1 MGIRQTKEAGKVSVL
16 HAARALVDAS
26 LKRFEGRSVRYITL
40 SLRRFVRTIS
50 LLMHGSRSIFRVVM
64 RGGPVCVAVFFFLTG
79 SALAF
84 DWTLIK
90 HESRDYVPM
99 EDVANFYSFTQA
111 DYSNDTLNLRGPTLR
126 MQGAVNSRDL
136 YLNGLKFILSFP
148 IIKVDNKVLMSRMDL
163 SKLVEPILRP
173 AKIQT
178 APARTVILDAGHGGF
193 DQGAFSMLGNEKDF
207 ALDVVQRARDLLTK
221 AGFNVRLTRSAD
233 VFVPLEDRAAF
244 ANRQSNGLFVSVHF
258 NAGAR
263 EDAGGVETY
272 CLAPRG
278 VPSTNNANV
287 SWADFQP
294 CIGNLRDPEN
304 IALATAMH
312 AALITRLGVSD
323 RGIKRARFIVLR
335 DCNIPGVL
343 IEGGFLTNA
352 QDRVRIA
359 TPVYRQILAQAILQ
373 GVLSYN
379 RAVRRREASDQMMVK
394 RTDPPEQPVPEPG
407 ASVWDPLRPN
417 VYILPED
424 ARK

>member
-1 MGIRQTKEAGKVSVL
+1 MI
-16 HAARALVDAS
+16 
-26 LKRFEGRSVRYITL
+26 FP
-40 SLRRFVRTIS
+40 
-50 LLMHGSRSIFRVVM
+50 RSILPVVM
-64 RGGPVCVAVFFFLTG
+64 RGGWVGVAVL
-79 SALAF
+79 SLLACKALAF
-84 DWTLIK
+84 DWTVIK
-90 HESRDYVPM
+90 YDGRDYVPV
-99 EDVANFYSFTQA
+99 EDLARFYSFTKA
-111 DYSNDTLNLRGPTLR
+111 DYANDTVNLQGATLR
-126 MQGAVNSRDL
+126 MQGTANGREL

-148 IIKVDNKVLMSRMDL
+148 IVKVDNRILMSRMDL
-163 SKLVEPILRP
+163 SKLVEPVLRP
-173 AKIQT
+173 ARIQT
-178 APARTVILDAGHGGF
+178 APVRTVVLDAGHGGY

-207 ALDVVQRARDLLTK
+207 ALDVVERARDLLTK

-233 VFVPLEDRAAF
+233 VFVPLEARAAF
-244 ANRQSNGLFVSVHF
+244 ANRQSNAVFVSVHF

-272 CLAPRG
+272 SLAPRG
-278 VPSTNNANV
+278 VPSTNNANL
-287 SWADFQP
+287 SFADFQP
-294 CIGNLRDPEN
+294 CIGNTRDPEN

-312 AALITRLGVSD
+312 TALITKLGVSD

-379 RAVRRREASDQMMVK
+379 RAVRRRDASDQMMVK
-394 RTDPPEQPVPEPG
+394 RNDTAGQPATDLG

-417 VYILPED
+417 VYTLPDD